1 MKLNHKTTI
10 NTSAR
15 HGFSLI
21 ELMIVIAIIGIL
33 MAIILP
39 ALSGVNRRAAV
50 VEQSA
55 EFSKIDTAISQF
67 ASDMG
72 VEPWSEIILTENG
85 SSASWDPTSAT
96 KIRRIW
102 PTFNFTQD
110 IDFNGDLLV
119 TGDAGGGGTITLTG
133 SECLLFFLA
142 GVLDRDSD
150 GNGSISP
157 AELDRSAPVTHLG
170 FSKNPI
176 NPFSKTG
183 ANRQG
188 PWFTFDVGRMKDVDA
203 VFDGMPEYFAT
214 LGDASVPIHF
224 ASANNGQGYYS
235 WTTIYVQSD
244 GRTAWNKDSHQ
255 LIAAGSDNELGFVP
269 DPYLYPIAP
278 TAPLPPL
285 PRLQYANTDSVNG
298 RSKEADNV
306 TNFKQGSTLGD

>member
-21 ELMIVIAIIGIL
+21 ELMIVIVIIGIL
-33 MAIILP
+33 MAIVLP

-55 EFSKIDTAISQF
+55 EFSKIDTAIAQF

-72 VEPWSEIILTENG
+72 VEPWSEIILTENAG
-85 SSASWDPTSAT
+85 PPALAPWDPTSKT

-110 IDFNGDLLV
+110 IDFNGDLLI
-119 TGDAGGGGTITLTG
+119 TGDASGGGTITLTG

-142 GVLDRDSD
+142 GVLDRDANGD
-150 GNGSISP
+150 GSISA
-157 AELDRSAPVTHLG
+157 AELDPAAPVTHLG
-170 FSKNPI
+170 FSKNPV

-188 PWFTFDVGRMKDVDA
+188 PWFNFDVGRMKDVDA
-203 VFDGMPEYFAT
+203 VYDGMPEYFAT

-224 ASANNGQGYYS
+224 ASANNGQGYY
-235 WTTIYVQSD
+235 TGVAIYVQSD
-244 GRTAWNKDSHQ
+244 GRTAWNKDGHQ
-255 LIAAGSDNELGFVP
+255 LISAGSDNELGFVP
-269 DPYLYPIAP
+269 YPAP
-278 TAPLPPL
+278 PTPANT
-285 PRLQYANTDSVNG
+285 RLQYANTDSVNG